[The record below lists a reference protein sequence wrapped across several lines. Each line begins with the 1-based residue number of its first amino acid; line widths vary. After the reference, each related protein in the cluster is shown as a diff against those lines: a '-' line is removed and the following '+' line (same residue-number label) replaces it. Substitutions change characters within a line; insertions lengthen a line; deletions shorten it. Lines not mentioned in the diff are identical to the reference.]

1 MKINLLPETEKKEIK
16 LEKVCQETVI
26 LLGLILIALLF
37 FIFILISLKF
47 YLTEKV
53 NSLEKIVL
61 ERENEL
67 KAAQILEFKKR
78 VTTVNQNLSK
88 IQRFWQEELSIIPL
102 FEKFTFLTPQSIYF
116 TSFSYQKRVQ
126 EEKKEKKVFAEIYI
140 SGWAGTREELFNF
153 KKELEKEKEFK
164 EVYFTPASWVKPT
177 NLDFSLSLKFDP
189 FDQIK

>member
-1 MKINLLPETEKKEIK
+1 MKINLLPETEKKEVK

-53 NSLEKIVL
+53 NSLEEIVL

-67 KAAQILEFKKR
+67 RTSQVLESKKR
-78 VTTVNQNLSK
+78 IVTLNQNLSK
-88 IQRFWQEELSIIPL
+88 VQRFWQEELSIIPL
-102 FEKFTFLTPQSIYF
+102 FEKVISLTPQSIYF
-116 TSFSYQKRVQ
+116 TGFSYQKRVQ
-126 EEKKEKKVFAEIYI
+126 EEKKEKKVFAEIHI
-140 SGWAGTREELFNF
+140 SGWAETREELFNF

-164 EVYFTPASWVKPT
+164 EVRFAPTSWVKPT

-189 FDQIK
+189 FHQIK